1 MTASERAAQL
11 NQARITCPSLFE
23 SQEFWSAEGI
33 HTGAQLDAWI
43 EWNSWKQAYRHVRDC
58 RAPVSNWSDK
68 TAQEWLQATDALWAE
83 QDALFEAPF
92 A

>member
-11 NQARITCPSLFE
+11 NLARTTVPSLFE
-23 SQEFWSAEGI
+23 SQEYWEAEGI
-33 HTGAQLDAWI
+33 KTGADLDAYI

-58 RAPVSNWSDK
+58 RAPVSSWSDK
-68 TAQEWLQATDALWAE
+68 TALEWLQATDLLWAE
-83 QDALFEAPF
+83 MDALFEAPF